1 MNEIW
6 KPNNYESSNLF
17 QFESFLSK
25 NYDLNFSNYSEM
37 HEWSVNNLK
46 EFWLSIS
53 EFFKV
58 EFSKPYKYVLKK
70 DVPFYKTKWFEGAEL
85 SYSNHLLRYAKN
97 NETAIIY
104 QNEHCDI
111 VKISWNSL
119 LKQTKSIREKLISN
133 NITKGDVVAGYML
146 NHPDTIASFI
156 AVNSLGA
163 IWSCCSP
170 DFGVESVINR
180 FKQLKPKVLLAH
192 ESYSYNGKIFNQE
205 VKIKELESRLPAVNQ
220 TILFDASFNN
230 WDFNSSYWIDFDLT
244 PVEFNHPLW
253 VLFSSGTTGKP
264 KAITHGTGGVLIE
277 QYKTHSL
284 HQNISESDR
293 FFWNTT
299 TGWMM
304 WNYAIGSLLCGA
316 KLCLY
321 DGAAN
326 FPDIGVQWRFAKSAK
341 INHFGNGSP
350 LFITSMKQNIKD
362 VNSEDLNCIKTIGAT
377 GSPLSEEAFEW
388 IQTKLPTAQII
399 SLSGGTDVCSAFIG
413 GCTKLPVYAGF
424 LQCNM
429 LGAAIEAWNE
439 NGESV
444 EQITG
449 ELVITEPMPSMPLFF
464 WGDIRFEKYHNSY
477 FNKNK
482 GVWTHG
488 DWIFINK
495 NKGILMKGRSDAT
508 LNRNGIRIGTSEIYS
523 VLDNLKE
530 IKDSLII
537 DLEIANSSKLILF
550 VETNSSLDKELKSI
564 IHNLIK
570 TKCSPRHTPNLIF
583 SISQIPYTISGK
595 KMEIPIKKI
604 LLGQNIKNV
613 ISKGAMKNP
622 ECIDEFI
629 GIRNQYL
636 KSLDQ

>member
-1 MNEIW
+1 MNKIW
-6 KPNNYESSNLF
+6 TPNNYKASNLF

-25 NYDLNFSNYSEM
+25 NYNLNFLDYSEM
-37 HEWSVNNLK
+37 HSWSINNLE

-58 EFSKPYKYVLKK
+58 EFSKPYKYILKK
-70 DVPFYKTKWFEGAEL
+70 DIPFYKTKWFNEAEL
-85 SYSNHLLRYAKN
+85 SYVNHLLRYAKD

-104 QNEHCDI
+104 QNEHSDVI
-111 VKISWNSL
+111 DISWNSL
-119 LKQTKSIREKLISN
+119 LEKANEVRKKLISA
-133 NITKGDVVAGYML
+133 NISKGDVVAGYLL

-170 DFGVESVINR
+170 DFGVESIVNR
-180 FKQLKPKVLLAH
+180 FDQLKPKVLLAH
-192 ESYSYNGKIFNQE
+192 KSYSYNGKIFNQNN
-205 VKIKELESRLPAVNQ
+205 KIEELKSKLPSVEQ
-220 TILFDASFNN
+220 MILYDSSFDDWNF
-230 WDFNSSYWIDFDLT
+230 SSTYWIDFDCIS
-244 PVEFNHPLW
+244 VEFNHPIW

-264 KAITHGTGGVLIE
+264 KAITHSTGGILIE
-277 QYKTHSL
+277 QYKSHSL
-284 HQNISESDR
+284 HQNISEGDR

-326 FPDIGVQWRFAKSAK
+326 FPDIGVQWRFAKSVK

-350 LFITSMKQNIKD
+350 LFIASMKQNIKD
-362 VNSEDLNCIKTIGAT
+362 VNNEDLNCIKTIGAT
-377 GSPLSEEAFEW
+377 GSPLSVEAFEW
-388 IQTKLPTAQII
+388 IQKKLPNAQII
-399 SLSGGTDVCSAFIG
+399 SLSGGTDICSAFIG
-413 GCTKLPVYAGF
+413 GCTKLPVYSGF

-429 LGAAIEAWNE
+429 LGASIEAWDE

-444 EQITG
+444 ELITG
-449 ELVITEPMPSMPLFF
+449 ELVITEPLPSMPLFF
-464 WGDIRFEKYHNSY
+464 WGDNDFKKYHDSY
-477 FNKNK
+477 FNKNE

-488 DWIFINK
+488 DWIFIDK
-495 NKGILMKGRSDAT
+495 NKGILMQGRSDAT

-523 VLDNLKE
+523 VLDKLKE
-530 IKDSLII
+530 VEDSLII
-537 DLEIANSSKLILF
+537 DLEINNSSKLILF
-550 VETNSSLDKELKSI
+550 IQTTSNLNNELKSK

-583 SISQIPYTISGK
+583 SVSQIPYTISGK

-604 LLGQNIKNV
+604 LLGQKVTNV

-629 GIRNQYL
+629 GIKNQYL